1 MFNLHKCRCDK
12 IQEVKVYNTKE
23 VQDLYKKVFHASN
36 EMDFIKSLN
45 MNERQFIKHTSDFT
59 IKMKENN
66 FSLYLIPVT
75 IHNQTYHFIVDTGAQ
90 ISGIVSK
97 HKELIKQYQTDTKI
111 PVKSAGGSQKS
122 LTSICIDQMFIGSLE
137 ILNQPFVV
145 MDENDF
151 KISIINKEL
160 MHFDG
165 IIGWDVLSQI
175 DFEMDTKQG
184 LFSMINSEDRFTYCN
199 LIAAVFPVIITYD
212 EKRNPAIFGID
223 TGAKISWIN
232 DKYAIEHGLKVVRE
246 ARGFN
251 IGVHG
256 LEKMKIKLIKECIV
270 SFFES
275 KITLSNLRSGQTQVF
290 VNLHLD
296 GIFGNE
302 IFKKKKVQFLNSKG
316 IIRII

>member
-1 MFNLHKCRCDK
+1 MFNIHKCRCDK

-45 MNERQFIKHTSDFT
+45 MDNRKLIKHTDDFT
-59 IKMKENN
+59 IQMKENN
-66 FSLYLIPVT
+66 FSLYLIPVM
-75 IHNQTYHFIVDTGAQ
+75 IHHHTYHFIVDTGAQ

-97 HKELIKQYQTDTKI
+97 HKKLINNYQTNTKI
-111 PVKSAGGSQKS
+111 PVKSAGGAQKS
-122 LTSICIDQMFIGSLE
+122 LASLCIDRMFIGALE
-137 ILNQPFVV
+137 IENQPFVV
-145 MDENDF
+145 IDENDF
-151 KISIINKEL
+151 KISLINKEI

-165 IIGWDVLSQI
+165 IIGWDILSQI
-175 DFEMDTKQG
+175 DFEMNTKNNT
-184 LFSMINSEDRFTYCN
+184 FSMIYSEDKFTYCN

-212 EKRNPAIFGID
+212 EKRKPAIFGID
-223 TGAKISWIN
+223 TGAKVSWIN
-232 DKYAIEHGLKVVRE
+232 DAYAIENGLKVVKE
-246 ARGFN
+246 TRGFN

-256 LEKMKIKLIKECIV
+256 LEKMKIKLIKECVV

-302 IFKKKKVQFLNSKG
+302 IFKDKKVQFLNSKG